1 MDEIENKIQLVKGKK
16 IKRMTKFDIKI
27 KLNQMIREKI
37 ELKEDKQNKTNCNQK
52 NRTKLDTKNK

>member
-1 MDEIENKIQLVKGKK
+1 MKWNATDEIENKIQLVKGKK

-37 ELKEDKQNKTNCNQK
+37 ELKEDKKTKQIVIK
-52 NRTKLDTKNK
+52 RI

>member
-1 MDEIENKIQLVKGKK
+1 MDEIENKIQLVKGEK

>member
-1 MDEIENKIQLVKGKK
+1 
-16 IKRMTKFDIKI
+16 MTKFDIKI